1 MFKIGE
7 FSKLS
12 QVTVKT
18 LRFYDQEGLL
28 QPAQVDPMTGYRY
41 YSADQ
46 LPRLNRILAL
56 KALGFSLE
64 QIRQMIDEQI
74 SPDELRGMFRLRRAE
89 IEQQMAD
96 EEARLAQLL
105 HRLKQIDQEGDM
117 PDYEVV
123 LKQVDAVHVASVRG
137 VIPAYSDVGQLF
149 GELFGYLM
157 PKGIHPAGPVMAI
170 YHDPEY
176 RESDCDVEAL
186 IPVSGG
192 DSGGRVQMRDLPGAQ
207 MVTTVHQGAY
217 DAIGGAYTAM
227 MTWMEQNG
235 YQVAGPCREIYLR
248 GPNENLASADYVT
261 EVQFPVQKG

>member
-74 SPDELRGMFRLRRAE
+74 APDELRGMFRLRRAE

-105 HRLKQIDQEGDM
+105 HRLKQIDQAGDM

-123 LKQVDAVHVASVRG
+123 LKQVDPVRVASVRA
-137 VIPAYSDVGQLF
+137 VIPIYSDVGQLF

-157 PKGIHPAGPVMAI
+157 PNGIHPAGPTMAI

-192 DSGGRVQMRDLPGAQ
+192 DSGGRVQ
-207 MVTTVHQGAY
+207 
-217 DAIGGAYTAM
+217 
-227 MTWMEQNG
+227 
-235 YQVAGPCREIYLR
+235 
-248 GPNENLASADYVT
+248 
-261 EVQFPVQKG
+261 